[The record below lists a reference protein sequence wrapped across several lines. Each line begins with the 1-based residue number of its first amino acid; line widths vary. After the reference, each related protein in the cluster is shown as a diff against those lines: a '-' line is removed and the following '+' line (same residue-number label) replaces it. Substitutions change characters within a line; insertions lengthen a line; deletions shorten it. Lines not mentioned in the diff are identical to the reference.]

1 MMTVQII
8 AALKTSNW
16 QTSFLSWKAK
26 IDQMEK
32 KCRELNPTFIDEYV
46 IEAKQLM
53 SHLNPDANVGQGQF
67 YCHYLWLS
75 LQLLPSL
82 WRVIIA

>member
-1 MMTVQII
+1 M
-8 AALKTSNW
+8 
-16 QTSFLSWKAK
+16 SFLSWKAK

-32 KCRELNPTFIDEYV
+32 KCQELNRTFIDEYV

-67 YCHYLWLS
+67 YCAS
-75 LQLLPSL
+75 
-82 WRVIIA
+82 VIICGSACSYCRHCEGSLLLN